1 LGNEGEERREEKSG
15 RGEVAVDEVEL
26 EDKGEEER
34 KRDSERLVN

>member
-1 LGNEGEERREEKSG
+1 MGWGTKGRRGER